1 MKRNH
6 QGEFLIICLYVD
18 ELLYRGSSTA
28 KFKATMFNEFE
39 MTDNGLMSY
48 FLGIKVKQQQ
58 DGIFISQKKYMKEIL
73 EKFKM
78 SKCNPVNTPIA
89 TGMKLSRAGNGDFVD
104 STLFKSLVG
113 SMRYLTITMPD
124 ITYGVGLVS
133 RYMETPK
140 E

>member
-6 QGEFLIICLYVD
+6 QGEFLIICLYID
-18 ELLYRGSSTA
+18 DLLYTESSA
-28 KFKATMFNEFE
+28 EMLVEFKETMFNEFE

-58 DGIFISQKKYMKEIL
+58 DEIFISQKKYKKEIL

-78 SKCNPVNTPIA
+78 SNCNPVNTPIA
-89 TGMKLSRAGNGDFVD
+89 IGMTLSREGNRDFVD

-113 SMRYLTITMPD
+113 SLRYLMITRPD
-124 ITYGVGLVS
+124 IF
-133 RYMETPK
+133 MESDL
-140 E
+140 